1 MSHHHGTTQ
10 AVPPG
15 TPSDSSRPRLLHRLV
30 GSLKR
35 NPIKSIVA
43 LELALVMG
51 YYITKKEE
59 EDKNKKVLVLPF
71 HRMKI
76 VEKKETDMRS
86 LFRNQL
92 ASAGG
97 SGADNAPIEM
107 QVDEL
112 VQLIHHAASDPN
124 IVALYGIFG
133 HGFGFETGG
142 WGHIEEIRN
151 ALQIFRESHRTH
163 REPNLQHE
171 TLLKRHGNGIPKP
184 LYAYADTFAHPAGL
198 GTQEYYL
205 ATAFTHIQLQPQGDL
220 NLFGLHATHSFLKDA
235 LHKYGVKIHVFKH
248 GLYKNFANKF
258 TERSFTKEHKE
269 NVSNVLLQINQHVCN
284 GIYASRSL
292 QGFEFSN
299 FWQMVHKAGTFPGS
313 VAQQIGFVDY
323 LPRLDPLDQLVL
335 SNKSE
340 KEKEEMKQ
348 KWGKETDMD
357 HFTAEEAISIT
368 QYAKK
373 VSKKK
378 AQETKDWTIHKY
390 LKEQAQK
397 SPAIKT
403 CMSAMGYQAP
413 RFNIAEVCSTYSK
426 GRKSCKAY
434 ISLMHF

>member
-1 MSHHHGTTQ
+1 MSRHDATTE
-10 AVPPG
+10 AVPPR
-15 TPSDSSRPRLLHRLV
+15 TSSDSARPRLFHRLV
-30 GSLKR
+30 GAIKR

-43 LELALVMG
+43 LELALITG
-51 YYITKKEE
+51 YYMTRKDE
-59 EDKNKKVLVLPF
+59 EDKKKKVLVLPF

-76 VEKKETDMRS
+76 VEKKKTDFRS
-86 LFRNQL
+86 LFRSQL
-92 ASAGG
+92 ESAGG
-97 SGADNAPIEM
+97 DGSDNAPIEM

-133 HGFGFETGG
+133 HGFGFTTGG
-142 WGHIEEIRN
+142 WAHIEEVRN
-151 ALQIFRESHRTH
+151 ALQVFRESHRVH

-171 TLLKRHGNGIPKP
+171 PLLKRHSNGTPKP

-198 GTQEYYL
+198 GLSEYYL

-220 NLFGLHATHSFLKDA
+220 TLFGPHTTNTFLKDL

-248 GLYKNFANKF
+248 GLYKNFANQF
-258 TERSFTKEHKE
+258 TERSYTKEHKE
-269 NVSNVLLQINQHVCN
+269 NVSNILLQINQHVCN
-284 GIYASRSL
+284 GIYASRRL

-299 FWQMVHKAGTFPGS
+299 FWKMVHNAGTFPGS
-313 VAQQIGFVDY
+313 VAEQIGFVDY

-340 KEKEEMKQ
+340 KQKKEMKQ
-348 KWGKETDMD
+348 KWGKETDLD

-378 AQETKDWTIHKY
+378 AKESKDWTIHKY

-397 SPAIKT
+397 SPVMKT
-403 CMSAMGYQAP
+403 FMSAVGYQAP
-413 RFNIAEVCSTYSK
+413 RFNISEVC
-426 GRKSCKAY
+426 AY
-434 ISLMHF
+434 MEESLAMLISWMPF